1 VQVRFGHAIAG
12 ERQGA
17 VRQAAQGR
25 ASRGVARLLAS
36 ARWLVLALC
45 LGCALPAF
53 ADVREIAPGAEPALQ
68 PGEGLLLVEADADA
82 DLNWLQLVRLGEDGD
97 DFDALRDAKAGV
109 TTRLIAVPAGRY
121 AWRAVGPRGGKRYTF
136 GNEEA
141 EAFVVAAGKITYPG
155 DMVLRT
161 QGRSSG
167 ITFETA
173 NRGLRALDWLEAR
186 NPQLVRTA
194 PFVYSGHY
202 PDPFPAFYASER
214 AASPATA
221 TDLST
226 VAAPPSAT
234 HLPLSPLD
242 LWHYRRIDSASLNPA
257 GDLVA
262 EAVHENDTVWALEL
276 VDLRTHERTRLAE
289 GPSRFA
295 TLDWSGDRVLLAG
308 AGDEG
313 SRAKV
318 TLFDIRTAEQGAPTF
333 TSERLP
339 NDGRVLA
346 TDYGVADQILFERR
360 GAFGRLEVVAL
371 DIARRAGVRSFDA
384 VLRGRLDN
392 SADPDIGWFAD
403 GHGNVRAAML
413 HKDDGTRA
421 LMYGDGTRFDAVLP
435 LRDDGGFHPLGLSDE
450 GDLVF
455 GLSDEGSGQRDLVAF
470 DPKQGKV
477 VRTLFAKPGVD
488 VLDAV
493 LDAHGQP
500 IGATY
505 FENGQRVNAFFAAD
519 APALQDALARAFP
532 DRSVQV
538 AGRSHD
544 GAKLLLWVEASDLPA
559 TLYRYDVASAQ
570 AERVDVAAPWLEGH
584 TFVPSVAL
592 QATSRD
598 GLPVEAYLTL
608 PSGEGRHPLV
618 VLPHGGP
625 IGVSD
630 RRLFNPEV
638 QFLASLGYGVLQVN
652 FRGSD
657 GYGTAFREAGYH
669 AAGTAIEDDIDAA
682 LQVALSRYPLDASR
696 MCIMGSSYG
705 GYSALQSA
713 IRWPDR
719 FRCAVSIA
727 GITDRMLFFSASDSG
742 TTAAT
747 RAELERL
754 VGNPA
759 TEYAEMLATSPL
771 YRYRALT
778 LPVMLVHG
786 RDDARVDYEHARR
799 LVRMLN
805 IAGNK
810 PVMLSFDREGHT
822 WRDLNDIATA
832 YRGVAG
838 FLQQHL
844 GSTPPP
850 GPVASQVPLGIGAHA
865 AR

>member
-1 VQVRFGHAIAG
+1 MQGG
-12 ERQGA
+12 EH
-17 VRQAAQGR
+17 GR
-25 ASRGVARLLAS
+25 STRGVARLLS
-36 ARWLVLALC
+36 GLRWLLLALC

-53 ADVREIAPGAEPALQ
+53 AAVREIAPGSDPALQ
-68 PGEGLLLVEADADA
+68 PGEGLLLVEADTDS
-82 DLNWLQLVRLGEDGD
+82 DLAWLQLVRIGGD
-97 DFDALRDAKAGV
+97 DFDAIEDAKAGV
-109 TTRLIAVPAGRY
+109 TTRLLAVPAGRY
-121 AWRAVGPRGGKRYTF
+121 AWRAVAPQGGKRYTF
-136 GNEEA
+136 GSEEV
-141 EAFVVAAGKITYPG
+141 EAFDVAAGKITYPG
-155 DMVLRT
+155 DMVIRAKH
-161 QGRSSG
+161 GGG
-167 ITFETA
+167 IVFEKA
-173 NRGLRALDWLEAR
+173 NRGLRAIDWLEAR
-186 NPQLVRTA
+186 HPQLARAT

-202 PDPFPAFYASER
+202 PDPFPAFYAQER
-214 AASPATA
+214 AAWNAVGATG
-221 TDLST
+221 LST
-226 VAAPPSAT
+226 TALPPAAG

-262 EAVHENDTVWALEL
+262 EAVHENDTLWALEL
-276 VDLRTHERTRLAE
+276 VDLRTRQRTRLAE
-289 GPSRFA
+289 GGSRFA
-295 TLDWSGDRVLLAG
+295 SLDWSGDRVLLAS
-308 AGDEG
+308 AGDDA

-318 TLFDIRTAEQGAPTF
+318 TLFDIRTSDDGAPMF

-339 NDGRVLA
+339 NEGRVLA
-346 TDYGVADQILFERR
+346 ADYGVPEQILFERH

-371 DIARRAGVRSFDA
+371 DIARRDGTRAFDA
-384 VLRGRLDN
+384 VLRGRLDGG
-392 SADPDIGWFAD
+392 ADPDVGWFAD
-403 GHGNVRAAML
+403 GHGHVRAAML
-413 HKDDGTRA
+413 HRNDGTRA

-435 LRDDGGFHPLGLSDE
+435 LRDDGGFRPLGLTDQ

-477 VRTLFAKPGVD
+477 VHTLFAKPGVD

-505 FENGQRVNAFFAAD
+505 FENGQRVNTFFGAD
-519 APALQDALARAFP
+519 APMLQDALARTFP
-532 DRSVQV
+532 DRSIQI
-538 AGRSHD
+538 AGRSRD
-544 GAKLLLWVEASDLPA
+544 GGTLLLWVEASDLPA
-559 TLYRYDVASAQ
+559 TLYRYELATAK
-570 AERVDVAAPWLEGH
+570 AERIDVAAPWLEGH
-584 TFVPSVAL
+584 DFVPSAAL

-598 GLPVEAYLTL
+598 GTPVEAYLTL
-608 PSGEGRHPLV
+608 PAGDGLRPLV

-682 LQVALSRYPLDASR
+682 LQAALSKYPLDASR

-713 IRWPDR
+713 IRWQGR

-727 GITDRMLFFSASDSG
+727 GITDRMLFFTASDSG
-742 TTAAT
+742 TSAAT

-754 VGNPA
+754 VGDPGS
-759 TEYAEMLATSPL
+759 EYDEMVATSPL
-771 YRYRALT
+771 YHYRALD
-778 LPVMLVHG
+778 LPIMLVHG
-786 RDDARVDYEHARR
+786 REDARVDYEHANR

-805 IAGNK
+805 LAGRP
-810 PVMLSFDREGHT
+810 PVMLGFDREGHN
-822 WRDLNDIATA
+822 WRDLNDIAVA

-838 FLQQHL
+838 FLREHL
-844 GSTPPP
+844 GANEPVR
-850 GPVASQVPLGIGAHA
+850 GPVAVEEAGPGAHA
-865 AR
+865 TR

>member
-1 VQVRFGHAIAG
+1 MQDQVAHAIAG
-12 ERQGA
+12 ERRIAVQGDTH
-17 VRQAAQGR
+17 GR
-25 ASRGVARLLAS
+25 SARGVAPLLTRL
-36 ARWLVLALC
+36 RWLLLVLC

-53 ADVREIAPGAEPALQ
+53 AGVREIAAGADPALQ
-68 PGEGLLLVEADADA
+68 PEEGLLLVEADADT
-82 DLNWLQLVRLGEDGD
+82 DLAWLQLVRIGGED
-97 DFDALRDAKAGV
+97 FDVLQDARAGV
-109 TTRLIAVPAGRY
+109 TTRLVAVPAGRY
-121 AWRAVGPRGGKRYTF
+121 AWRAVAPQGGKRYTF
-136 GNEEA
+136 GNEEV
-141 EAFVVAAGKITYPG
+141 EAFDVAAGKITYPG
-155 DMVLRT
+155 DMVIRAKN
-161 QGRSSG
+161 GGG
-167 ITFETA
+167 IVFERA

-186 NPQLVRTA
+186 HPGLARATA
-194 PFVYSGHY
+194 VVYSGHY
-202 PDPFPAFYASER
+202 PDPFPAFYAQER
-214 AASPATA
+214 AAWNGGDAAGLSAT
-221 TDLST
+221 T
-226 VAAPPSAT
+226 APPAAGR
-234 HLPLSPLD
+234 LPMSPLD

-262 EAVHENDTVWALEL
+262 ETVHENDALWALEL
-276 VDLRTHERTRLAE
+276 VDLRTRQRTRLAE
-289 GPSRFA
+289 GAARFA
-295 TLDWSGDRVLLAG
+295 SLDWSGDRVLLAG
-308 AGDEG
+308 AGDDA

-318 TLFDIRTAEQGAPTF
+318 TLFDIRTSDDGAPAF

-346 TDYGVADQILFERR
+346 ADYGVADQILFERR

-371 DIARRAGVRSFDA
+371 DIGRRDGTRSFDA
-384 VLRGRLDN
+384 VLRGRLDG
-392 SADPDIGWFAD
+392 SADPDVGWFAD
-403 GHGNVRAAML
+403 GQGRVRAAML
-413 HKDDGTRA
+413 HKSDGTRA

-435 LRDDGGFHPLGLSDE
+435 LRDDGGFRPVGLSNQ
-450 GDLVF
+450 GDLVI

-493 LDAHGQP
+493 LDGHGQP

-505 FENGQRVNAFFAAD
+505 FENGQRVNTFFGTGVAM
-519 APALQDALARAFP
+519 LEDALARAFP
-532 DRSVQV
+532 DRSVQI
-538 AGRSHD
+538 AGRSRD
-544 GAKLLLWVEASDLPA
+544 GGTLLLWVEASDLPA
-559 TLYRYDVASAQ
+559 TLYRYDVAGAQ
-570 AERVDVAAPWLEGH
+570 AERIDVAAPWLEGH
-584 TFVPSVAL
+584 RFVPSVAL
-592 QATSRD
+592 QAASRD

-608 PSGEGRHPLV
+608 PAGDGARPLV

-638 QFLASLGYGVLQVN
+638 QFLASLGYAVLQVN

-682 LQVALSRYPLDASR
+682 LQAALSKYPLDASR

-713 IRWPDR
+713 IRWQGR

-727 GITDRMLFFSASDSG
+727 GITDRMLFFTASDSG
-742 TTAAT
+742 TSATT

-754 VGNPA
+754 VGDPKG
-759 TEYAEMLATSPL
+759 EYDEMVATSPL
-771 YRYRALT
+771 YHYRALD

-786 RDDARVDYEHARR
+786 REDARVDYEHANR

-805 IAGNK
+805 LAGHP
-810 PVMLSFDREGHT
+810 PVMLSFDREGHN
-822 WRDLNDIATA
+822 WRDLNDIALA

-838 FLQQHL
+838 FLREHL
-844 GSTPPP
+844 GANDPVR
-850 GPVASQVPLGIGAHA
+850 GPVAVEVKGMGART